1 VKTPL
6 CNICIKS
13 GILCPRC
20 QEKVTSGEITE
31 TDIQVA
37 RVLLSLEDKHTSL
50 QKIDF
55 YKAYEADNVL
65 ALVVGPGNLKQ
76 FQSEGGTIIR
86 DIAEKTGKR
95 IRIFE
100 NRGDSRAFLEELFAP
115 VTITT
120 INKIFLP
127 DGSQETRVV
136 LPGHSRKLPL
146 RSEGVKELA
155 KEIRGITLRIAF
167 ERQLERD
174 YA

>member
-1 VKTPL
+1 VKTAL

-31 TDIQVA
+31 TDIKVA
-37 RVLLSLEDKHTSL
+37 RVLLSLEDKHASL

-65 ALVVGPGNLKQ
+65 ALVVGSGNSKN
-76 FQSEGGTIIR
+76 FQSEGGNIIR
-86 DIAEKTGKR
+86 DIAERTGKR

-100 NRGDSRAFLEELFAP
+100 NKGDARTFLEELFAP
-115 VTITT
+115 VSIMT
-120 INKIFLP
+120 INKIWLP

-146 RSEGVKELA
+146 RSEVIKDLA

>member
-1 VKTPL
+1 MKTAL

-20 QEKVTSGEITE
+20 QEKVSSGEITE
-31 TDIQVA
+31 TDIEVA

-65 ALVVGPGNLKQ
+65 ALVVGSGNSKN
-76 FQSEGGTIIR
+76 FQSEGGNIIR
-86 DIAEKTGKR
+86 DIAERTGKR

-100 NRGDSRAFLEELFAP
+100 NKGDARTFLEELFAP
-115 VTITT
+115 VSITT
-120 INKIFLP
+120 INKIWLP

-136 LPGHSRKLPL
+136 LPGHSRKLPI
-146 RSEGVKELA
+146 RSEVMKDLA